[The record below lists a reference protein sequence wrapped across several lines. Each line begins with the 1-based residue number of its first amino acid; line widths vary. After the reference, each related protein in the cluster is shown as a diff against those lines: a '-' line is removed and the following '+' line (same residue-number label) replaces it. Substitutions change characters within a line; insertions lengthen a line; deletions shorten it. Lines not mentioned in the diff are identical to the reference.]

1 MPREEQFSFNIG
13 EDDLETFKKGECP
26 ANTTKSTEWAMKN
39 FELWRIARNAKLRDQ
54 CPEQWFV
61 RIKKTCVDGCVDL
74 YLRHEKQTEV
84 ITLQEAYIYL
94 FLAR

>member
-1 MPREEQFSFNIG
+1 MPREERLSFNIG

-39 FELWRIARNAKLRDQ
+39 SELWRIARNAKLRDR
-54 CPEQWFV
+54 CLEHWFA

-74 YLRHEKQTEV
+74 
-84 ITLQEAYIYL
+84 
-94 FLAR
+94 